1 MRLPGGLGGGV
12 GARAGSGLMSGNAAS
27 PADEDGAAR
36 CAEGSSEE
44 DVRHRRQKVEEDV
57 RFFCDSRMWRGGTLT
72 RPCEVFSQ
80 PLPTPPPLASSS
92 SRVLFQPSKGT
103 RPPPYPLP
111 RPESSHTSD
120 HLHEAAQRDTLH
132 VGRGVILALNT
143 LLHNAS
149 TSTFKPPIA
158 MVSTNAS
165 NKLKEGITKTFRV
178 DSE

>member
-1 MRLPGGLGGGV
+1 MKRNDPNIGASKISFEGEMRLPGGLGAGV

-80 PLPTPPPLASSS
+80 PLPTPPPPRILI
-92 SRVLFQPSKGT
+92 FPG
-103 RPPPYPLP
+103 PLP
-111 RPESSHTSD
+111 
-120 HLHEAAQRDTLH
+120 AQQGYTAPPTPSPAPSPATPLIICMR
-132 VGRGVILALNT
+132 
-143 LLHNAS
+143 LHNGTLCTWGAGSFSRS
-149 TSTFKPPIA
+149 THFY
-158 MVSTNAS
+158 
-165 NKLKEGITKTFRV
+165 ITLPHRHLNRRLPW
-178 DSE
+178 